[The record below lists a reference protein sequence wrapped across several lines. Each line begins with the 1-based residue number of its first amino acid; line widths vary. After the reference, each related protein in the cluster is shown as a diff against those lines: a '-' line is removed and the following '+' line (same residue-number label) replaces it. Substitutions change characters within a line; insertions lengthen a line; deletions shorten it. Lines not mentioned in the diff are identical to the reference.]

1 MRTFKLLIAAAL
13 LAATT
18 VAPAAEPVLGTANEI
33 IASAYTFPSGTTGTL
48 ELKGCT
54 ACPTYRFQI
63 TERSEFF
70 VGNDRVSL
78 AQLRAAI
85 AMTPEALTL
94 LKLTKDRREVALLF
108 ISAYPAPARR

>member
-1 MRTFKLLIAAAL
+1 MRKFKLLIAAAL
-13 LAATT
+13 LVAGTA
-18 VAPAAEPVLGTANEI
+18 APAAEPVLGTANEI
-33 IASAYTFPSGTTGTL
+33 IASAYSFPSGTTGTL
-48 ELKGCT
+48 EVKGCT

-63 TERSEFF
+63 TDNSEFF

-85 AMTPEALTL
+85 ALTPEALTL
-94 LKLTKDRREVALLF
+94 LKLSKDRRDVTLIF